1 MALIFILLK
10 AETTYEEVCVAGRRS
25 SRADAKRQKST
36 HSKSEKRNNLFFLG
50 YTFVLEKNHKMH

>member
-36 HSKSEKRNNLFFLG
+36 HSKSEKRNNLFF
-50 YTFVLEKNHKMH
+50 